1 MLEVQRLGDPR
12 GAPAAWRFGGPGGAC
27 FPVFPGY
34 EASLYAAP
42 RDRPHD
48 RQTLAEVLRVCKG
61 QPYGGPVF
69 GVAGQDLSV
78 LPGEEVSG
86 PCPGP
91 PWQMHVARALPSRGR
106 KAVSHLSGA
115 QAFGLEAEAVQMAL
129 LSAYAENLPPAL
141 DDPADDD
148 ELRLEWRVEDLG
160 PCVPEDS
167 AGDLRGAAAVGR
179 KVGIW
184 WPEDACFYYG
194 QLTDFDAAD
203 GTHTVLYDLDAVR
216 ERLLLDD
223 HTVEFVRRVQPA
235 PPPAPR
241 PPRAGE
247 RPPGSLPLP
256 PAKKPR
262 ADAGEPEGPP
272 AALPVRHVDVAL
284 TGDVPAA
291 ALEATAALYRHHV
304 RPSQPRADA
313 GLVVGAGRRPGETR
327 IHAADA
333 PFPSPFP
340 SSGQ

>member
-1 MLEVQRLGDPR
+1 M
-12 GAPAAWRFGGPGGAC
+12 
-27 FPVFPGY
+27 
-34 EASLYAAP
+34 
-42 RDRPHD
+42 
-48 RQTLAEVLRVCKG
+48 
-61 QPYGGPVF
+61 
-69 GVAGQDLSV
+69 
-78 LPGEEVSG
+78 
-86 PCPGP
+86 
-91 PWQMHVARALPSRGR
+91 
-106 KAVSHLSGA
+106 
-115 QAFGLEAEAVQMAL
+115 
-129 LSAYAENLPPAL
+129 
-141 DDPADDD
+141 
-148 ELRLEWRVEDLG
+148 EDLG

-167 AGDLRGAAAVGR
+167 AGDLRGATAVGW

-203 GTHTVLYDLDAVR
+203 GTHTVLYELDAVR